1 MENFKTTFDNL
12 LIDTLGIS
20 QEDIKP
26 EAKFAED
33 LGADSLDLVEL
44 TIEFEKAF
52 NIVIPDNDVEQL
64 QTIGDA
70 ERYLNNKL
78 NYVSNIKLKK
88 L

>member
-20 QEDIKP
+20 HEDIKP

-44 TIEFEKAF
+44 TIEFEKVF
-52 NIVIPDNDVEQL
+52 NIVIPDTDVEQL
-64 QTIGDA
+64 QTIGDV
-70 ERYLNNKL
+70 ESYLKNK
-78 NYVSNIKLKK
+78 
-88 L
+88 

>member
-1 MENFKTTFDNL
+1 MENFKKTFDKL

-20 QEDIKP
+20 QEDIKS
-26 EAKFAED
+26 ETHFTND

-70 ERYLNNKL
+70 EGYLKNRL

>member
-20 QEDIKP
+20 HEDIKP

-44 TIEFEKAF
+44 TVEFEKAF
-52 NIVIPDNDVEQL
+52 NIAIPDDDVEQL

-70 ERYLNNKL
+70 ENYLKNKL
-78 NYVSNIKLKK
+78 TL
-88 L
+88 

>member
-44 TIEFEKAF
+44 TVEFEKAF
-52 NIVIPDNDVEQL
+52 NIAIPDDDVEQL

-70 ERYLNNKL
+70 ENYLKNKL
-78 NYVSNIKLKK
+78 TL
-88 L
+88 